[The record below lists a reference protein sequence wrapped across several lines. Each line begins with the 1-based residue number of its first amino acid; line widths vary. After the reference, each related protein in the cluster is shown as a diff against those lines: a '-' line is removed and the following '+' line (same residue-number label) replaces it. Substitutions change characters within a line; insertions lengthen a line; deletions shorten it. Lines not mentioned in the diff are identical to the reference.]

1 MNPFRKH
8 HIPLLAVLAM
18 GAAAQVA
25 PVTLTA
31 PASPQKAPGADGF
44 IQRWLLLE
52 PIGVTGLTDSAV
64 QAIVKKEYFPGQ
76 FTVIPHDG
84 EKVAAGDAQLAW
96 HAVDTKLYNV
106 NLYHFAHA
114 LGKPTSDVLFWAVT
128 IVNCPQEMHD
138 VRLAIG
144 SNAASVWWVNGKE
157 VIGIYGDRQTVI
169 DDGVSKR
176 LTLNKGP
183 NIVRGAVINGGGAT
197 DFCARFL
204 DADDKPL
211 KGFTVS
217 TSGAVK

>member
-1 MNPFRKH
+1 MKESRYTLAVWV
-8 HIPLLAVLAM
+8 LLAT
-18 GAAAQVA
+18 GSAQV
-25 PVTLTA
+25 PPITLTK
-31 PASPQKAPGADGF
+31 PVSPQKMPGVGGF
-44 IQRWLLLE
+44 IERWLLLE
-52 PIGVTGLTDSAV
+52 PIGVTGLTEGAV
-64 QAIVKKEYFPGQ
+64 QSAVKKEYFPDQ

-84 EKVAAGDAQLAW
+84 DKVTAGNVQLTW
-96 HAVDTKLYNV
+96 HAVDTKNYNV

-128 IVNCPQEMHD
+128 IVNCPLEMRG

-144 SNAASVWWVNGKE
+144 SNAASVWWVNGRE

-176 LTLNKGP
+176 LTLHQGA
-183 NIVRGAVINGGGAT
+183 NIVRAAIINGGGAT

-211 KGFTVS
+211 KGLTVS
-217 TSGAVK
+217 LVEAAK